1 MSTAEESR
9 SARTY
14 QVTVAGVLGP
24 AVRHSLP
31 NVRAVGVLMSTVFR
45 LETTAARDPVEIA
58 ALLRDKGLSVLSIRR
73 LSEG

>member
-1 MSTAEESR
+1 VSTADESR

-24 AVRHSLP
+24 AVRQSLP
-31 NVRAVGVLMSTVFR
+31 NVRAVGVLMSTVFH
-45 LETTAARDPVEIA
+45 LETSAARDPVEIA
-58 ALLRDKGLSVLSIRR
+58 ALLHKKGLGVLSIRR